1 MSLLHLLWKKMS
13 KFYAVK
19 RGRKTG
25 VYTNWKS
32 CKEQIVDFEDALYKT
47 FPTRRAANQY
57 LNSRPKRMYKPKPII
72 YCSGGSSDLTNGSAC
87 ASVTDQNGRDL
98 LGGYNGKDLDDF
110 QRVKV
115 LSFGF
120 ERTVIVSDFMDAAIQ
135 ENSGAELI
143 AMYSALRIALQNP
156 LYKTIRTDSWRMTD
170 HWSKQFNAKR
180 TPRMD
185 PRKAE
190 LITTV
195 IDLREQFEERGGVV
209 EKVLATSNVANLN
222 LYK

>member
-1 MSLLHLLWKKMS
+1 MA

-19 RGRKTG
+19 KGRKTG
-25 VYTNWKS
+25 VYTTWKS
-32 CKEQIVDFEDALYKT
+32 CEEQIVDFEGALYKT

-57 LNSRPKRMYKPKPII
+57 LNSRPKRMYKQII
-72 YCSGGSSDLTNGSAC
+72 YCSGGSSELTNGSAC
-87 ASVTDQNGRDL
+87 ASVTDQNGKDL
-98 LGGYNGKDLDDF
+98 LGGYHGKDLDDF

-120 ERTVIVSDFMDAAIQ
+120 ERTVIVSDFVDAAIQ

-143 AMYSALRIALQNP
+143 AMYCALRIALQNP
-156 LYKTIRTDSWRMTD
+156 GYKTIRTDSWRMVD
-170 HWSKQFNAKR
+170 HWSKQFNSKR

-185 PRKAE
+185 PRKIE

-209 EKVLATSNVANLN
+209 EKVLASTNVANLH